1 MLNARSASYKKA
13 SQANAKSMSDKNGLK
28 KNGAGLN
35 KSTRAQKNIRAIYGF
50 EEGNKEMKDL
60 LGGKGANLAEMTI
73 LKLPVPPG
81 FTITTD
87 VCRYYLEHK
96 KYPVNFK
103 KELEKY
109 MVRLEKKIGK
119 KFGDAENPLLVSV
132 RSGAPVSMPGMMD
145 TILNLGLND
154 KTLQA
159 LLKKTQN
166 ERFCYDSYR
175 RFVNMFGNV
184 VLNIP
189 HEDFEEELD
198 VIKHHRGA
206 TVDTELT
213 TEDLKLAVKKFK
225 EVVRKKTGKA
235 FPEDPQEQLLLAI
248 YAVFDSWNN
257 DRAFTYRR
265 IHNFSDKI
273 GTAVNVQAMVFGN
286 MGNTS
291 GTGVA
296 FTRNPS
302 NGEKRFYGEFMINAQ
317 GEDVVAGIRTPQTL
331 DEMKDVMSD
340 VFDDLIEVREILEKH
355 YRDMQDIEFTI
366 QEGKL
371 YMLQTRSG
379 KRTGRAAVKIAVDM
393 VDEKLITKKEALVRI
408 DAASLGQLLHSDID
422 PKAPKNVIAK
432 GLPASPGAAVG
443 KVVFSADDAFDWVMN
458 KKEKVILVRKET
470 SPEDI
475 HGMHVAEGILTSTG
489 GATSHAAV
497 VCRGMGKCCVAGCA
511 DIMVDAKNKRFIAGH
526 TVVYEGDTITLNGTT
541 GEVMLGEL
549 PMVKAGVSED
559 FEKVLGWAD
568 EFRTMQVRTNADT
581 PFDAEVA
588 RKFGAE
594 GIGLCRTEH
603 MFFDETRIK
612 VVREMIL
619 AKDLEGRQRALRK
632 LLPMQREDFIGIFK
646 AMNGLPVTIR
656 LLDPPLHEFLPQ
668 KESQLVELAAELGM
682 DLEEIRRLKDS
693 LHEVNPM
700 LGHRGC
706 RLGITY
712 PEIYEMQVQAIL
724 EAGIEAQR
732 AGIKVLPEI
741 EVPLVGHVEELRAVR
756 VMIDRMIREY
766 GPEMKFKAKI
776 GTMIELPRACLTADE
791 LAQEA
796 DFFSFGTNDLTQTT
810 FGLSRDDSGKFMNEY
825 VDRNIWERD
834 PAAGID
840 EKGVGKLMK
849 ICIEL
854 SRSVKPKMEIG
865 ICGEQGGDPNSV
877 KFCHKIG
884 LDYVSCSPYRVP
896 IARVAAAQA
905 AILDSQK

>member
-1 MLNARSASYKKA
+1 MQKMSVKTSARGQKVSLGKHKKA
-13 SQANAKSMSDKNGLK
+13 TLPRRAGSKSL
-28 KNGAGLN
+28 
-35 KSTRAQKNIRAIYGF
+35 RAIYGF
-50 EEGNKEMKDL
+50 SEGNKEMKDL
-60 LGGKGANLAEMTI
+60 LGGKGANLAEMTR

-87 VCRYYLEHK
+87 VCRFYLEHEKYPKGFENELK
-96 KYPVNFK
+96 KYM
-103 KELEKY
+103 E
-109 MVRLEKKIGK
+109 RLEKSIGM
-119 KFGDAENPLLVSV
+119 KFGDRENPLLVSV

-154 KTLQA
+154 STLKGLLTKTR
-159 LLKKTQN
+159 N

-175 RFVNMFGNV
+175 RFINMFGNV

-213 TEDLKLAVKKFK
+213 TEDLQVAVKKFK
-225 EVVRKKTGKA
+225 EVVKRKTGKA
-235 FPEDPQEQLLLAI
+235 FPEDPEKQLLLAI
-248 YAVFDSWNN
+248 NAVFCSWNN
-257 DRAFTYRR
+257 ERAVTYRR
-265 IHNFSDKI
+265 IHNFDATL

-331 DEMKDVMSD
+331 DEMKEVMPE
-340 VFDDLIEVREILEKH
+340 VFNDLIRVRGILEKH

-393 VDEKLITKKEALVRI
+393 VNEKLITKKDALLRI
-408 DAASLGQLLHSDID
+408 DAGSLNQLLHADID
-422 PKAPKNVIAK
+422 PKAPINVIAK
-432 GLPASPGAAVG
+432 GLPASPGAACG
-443 KVVFSADDAFDWVMN
+443 KVVFSADDAFDWVTN

-511 DIMVDAKNKRFIAGH
+511 DIIVDAKNKRFIAGH
-526 TVVYEGDTITLNGTT
+526 SVVYEGDTITLNGTT
-541 GEVMLGEL
+541 GEVILGEVAT
-549 PMVKAGVSED
+549 VKAEVSED
-559 FEKVLGWAD
+559 FKKVLSWAD
-568 EFRTMQVRTNADT
+568 EYRNLDVRTNADT
-581 PFDAEVA
+581 PHDAEVA

-603 MFFDETRIK
+603 MFFDEKRIK

-632 LLPMQREDFIGIFK
+632 LLPMQREDFEGIFK
-646 AMNGLPVTIR
+646 AMDGLPVTIR
-656 LLDPPLHEFLPQ
+656 LLDPPLHEFMPQ
-668 KESQLVELAAELGM
+668 KDSQLEELARELLM
-682 DLEEIRRLKDS
+682 DIDELRRLKDS

-724 EAGIEAQR
+724 EAGIRASR

-756 VMIDRMIREY
+756 QMIETMTRHNENDIT
-766 GPEMKFKAKI
+766 FKYKI

-791 LAQEA
+791 LAPEA

-840 EKGVGKLMK
+840 QRGVGKLMK

-865 ICGEQGGDPNSV
+865 ICGEQGGDPDSV
-877 KFCHKIG
+877 KFCHNIG

-905 AILDSQK
+905 ALMDAQTKGR

>member
-1 MLNARSASYKKA
+1 MRRSVTPVNSSPSTKKSSGGFRSIFA
-13 SQANAKSMSDKNGLK
+13 
-28 KNGAGLN
+28 
-35 KSTRAQKNIRAIYGF
+35 F
-50 EEGNKEMKDL
+50 EEGNKDMKDV
-60 LGGKGANLAEMTI
+60 LGGKGANLAEMSR

-87 VCRYYLEHK
+87 VCRYYLEHEKYPKNFPEDLK
-96 KYPVNFK
+96 KY
-103 KELEKY
+103 LS
-109 MVRLEKKIGK
+109 RLERKIGK
-119 KFGDAENPLLVSV
+119 TFGDPQNPLLVSV

-154 KTLQA
+154 ATLKGLLVKTG
-159 LLKKTQN
+159 N

-175 RFVNMFGNV
+175 RFINMFGNV

-189 HEDFEEELD
+189 HEHFEEELD

-213 TEDLKLAVKKFK
+213 TEDLQLAVKKFK
-225 EVVRKKTGKA
+225 DVVKKKTGKA
-235 FPEDPQEQLLLAI
+235 FPENPQEQLLLAI
-248 YAVFDSWNN
+248 NAVFLSWNN
-257 DRAFTYRR
+257 ERAVTYRR
-265 IHNFSDKI
+265 IHNFDGKL

-331 DEMKDVMSD
+331 DEMKDVMPD
-340 VFDDLIEVREILEKH
+340 VFAHLVEVRDILEKH

-393 VDEKLITKKEALVRI
+393 VKEKAITKKEAILRI
-408 DAASLGQLLHSDID
+408 DAASLHQLLHSDID
-422 PKAPKNVIAK
+422 PKAQKNVIAK
-432 GLPASPGAAVG
+432 GLPASPGAASG
-443 KVVFSADDAFDWVMN
+443 RVVFSADDAFEWVTN
-458 KKEKVILVRKET
+458 RKQKVILVRKET

-511 DIMVDAKNKRFIAGH
+511 DIMVDAKNKRFIVGH
-526 TVVYEGDTITLNGTT
+526 TVVYEGDIITLNGTT
-541 GEVMLGEL
+541 GEVILGEV

-559 FEKVLGWAD
+559 FETVLKWAD
-568 EFRTMQVRTNADT
+568 EYRTMDVRTNADT
-581 PFDAEVA
+581 PYDAEVA

-603 MFFDETRIK
+603 MFFDEGRIK

-619 AKDLEGRQRALRK
+619 AKDLEGRRRALRK
-632 LLPMQREDFIGIFK
+632 LLPMQREDFEGIFQ

-668 KESQLVELAAELGM
+668 KDSQIEELARELMM
-682 DLEEIRRLKDS
+682 DFEEVKRLKDS

-724 EAGIEAQR
+724 EAGIKMSR
-732 AGIKVLPEI
+732 AGVKVLPEI
-741 EVPLVGHVEELRAVR
+741 EVPLVGHVEELKVVR
-756 VMIDRMIREY
+756 QMIETMIRHY
-766 GPEMKFKAKI
+766 KDDITFKYKI

-791 LAQEA
+791 LATEA

-840 EKGVGKLMK
+840 ERGVGKLMK
-849 ICIEL
+849 TCIQL
-854 SRSVKPKMEIG
+854 GRGTKPKIEIG
-865 ICGEQGGDPNSV
+865 ICGEQGGDPASV
-877 KFCHKIG
+877 KFCHRIG

-905 AILDSQK
+905 ALLDEKA

>member
-1 MLNARSASYKKA
+1 MLA
-13 SQANAKSMSDKNGLK
+13 
-28 KNGAGLN
+28 
-35 KSTRAQKNIRAIYGF
+35 F
-50 EEGNKEMKDL
+50 EEGRKEMKDL
-60 LGGKGANLAEMTI
+60 LGGKGANLAEMSR

-87 VCRYYLEHK
+87 VCRFYLAK
-96 KYPVNFK
+96 AKYPKTFENDLK
-103 KELEKY
+103 KQ
-109 MVRLEKKIGK
+109 MVMLEKKIGK
-119 KFGDAENPLLVSV
+119 TFGDAENPLLVSV
-132 RSGAPVSMPGMMD
+132 RSGGSGFNAGDDGYDFEPG
-145 TILNLGLND
+145 TERSNRPGLIA
-154 KTLQA
+154 KTG
-159 LLKKTQN
+159 N

-175 RFVNMFGNV
+175 RFINMFGNV
-184 VLNIP
+184 VLGIS
-189 HEDFEEELD
+189 HEAFEHELD
-198 VIKHHRGA
+198 EIKHHRGA

-213 TEDLKLAVKKFK
+213 TEDLQLAVKKFK
-225 EVVRKKTGKA
+225 AVVKKEAGRA
-235 FPEDPQEQLLLAI
+235 FPEDPQEQLKLAI
-248 YAVFDSWNN
+248 DAVFDSWNN
-257 DRAFTYRR
+257 DRAITYRR
-265 IHNFSDKI
+265 IHNIRADI

-296 FTRNPS
+296 FTRNPAT
-302 NGEKRFYGEFMINAQ
+302 GEKRFYGEFMINAQ

-331 DEMKDVMSD
+331 DEMKDVLPD
-340 VFDDLIEVREILEKH
+340 VFNELIRVRETLEKH

-371 YMLQTRSG
+371 FMLQTRNG
-379 KRTGRAAVKIAVDM
+379 KRAARAAAKIAVDM
-393 VDEKLITKKEALVRI
+393 VNEKFITKKEALLRI
-408 DAASLGQLLHSDID
+408 DASALNQLLHPDLD
-422 PKAPKNVIAK
+422 PAAAKNVIAK
-432 GLPASPGAAVG
+432 GLAASPGAAVG
-443 KVVFSADDAFDWVMN
+443 KVVFSADDANEWVTN
-458 KKEKVILVRKET
+458 RKEKVILVRKET

-475 HGMHVAEGILTSTG
+475 HGMHLAEGILTSTG

-497 VCRGMGKCCVAGCA
+497 VCRGMGKCCVAGCS
-511 DIMVDAKNKRFIAGH
+511 DIIVDSKNKRFIAGH

-541 GEVMLGEL
+541 GEVMLGAV
-549 PMVKAGVSED
+549 PMIKAGVSED
-559 FEKVLGWAD
+559 FEKILSWAD
-568 EFRTMQVRTNADT
+568 EHRTLEVRTNADT
-581 PFDAEVA
+581 PHDAQVA

-603 MFFDETRIK
+603 MFFDEARIK

-619 AKDLEGRQRALRK
+619 AKDLEGRQKALAK
-632 LLPMQREDFIGIFK
+632 LLPMQKEDFVGIFE
-646 AMNGLPVTIR
+646 AMDGLPVTIR

-668 KESQLVELAAELGM
+668 KESQLEELAQETGM
-682 DLEEIRRLKDS
+682 DFEELKRFKDS

-724 EAGIEAQR
+724 EAGIHASR
-732 AGIKVLPEI
+732 AGVKVLPEI
-741 EVPLVGHVEELRAVR
+741 EVPLVGHVEELRSVR
-756 VMIDRMIREY
+756 KMIE
-766 GPEMKFKAKI
+766 EMSSRYAKDISFKYKI

-791 LAQEA
+791 LAPEA

-825 VDRNIWERD
+825 VDRSIWERD

-865 ICGEQGGDPNSV
+865 ICGEQGGDPESV

-884 LDYVSCSPYRVP
+884 LNYVSCSPYRVP

-905 AILDSQK
+905 ALMEEAA

>member
-1 MLNARSASYKKA
+1 MPKTSAKTSARGQKVFSVKHKKVPRSHRA
-13 SQANAKSMSDKNGLK
+13 GSKSL
-28 KNGAGLN
+28 
-35 KSTRAQKNIRAIYGF
+35 RAIYGF
-50 EEGNKEMKDL
+50 SEGNREMKDI
-60 LGGKGANLAEMTI
+60 LGGKGANLAEMTR
-73 LKLPVPPG
+73 LGLPVPPG

-87 VCRYYLEHK
+87 VCRYYLEHE
-96 KYPVNFK
+96 KYPKNF
-103 KELEKY
+103 EDDLRKY
-109 MVRLEKKIGK
+109 MQRLEKAIGMR
-119 KFGDAENPLLVSV
+119 FGDRENPLLISV

-145 TILNLGLND
+145 TILNLGLNESTLKGLLA
-154 KTLQA
+154 KTN
-159 LLKKTQN
+159 N

-175 RFVNMFGNV
+175 RFINMFGNV

-189 HEDFEEELD
+189 HEAFETELD
-198 VIKHHRGA
+198 AIKHRRGA

-213 TEDLKLAVKKFK
+213 TEDLQLAVQKFK
-225 EVVRKKTGKA
+225 EVVKHKTGKA
-235 FPEDPQEQLLLAI
+235 FPEDPEKQLLLAI
-248 YAVFDSWNN
+248 NAVFGSWNN
-257 DRAFTYRR
+257 DRAVTYRR
-265 IHNFSDKI
+265 IHNFDSTL

-302 NGEKRFYGEFMINAQ
+302 NGERRFYGEFMINAQ

-331 DEMKDVMSD
+331 DEMKDVMPE
-340 VFDDLIEVREILEKH
+340 VFNDLVRVRDILEKH

-366 QEGKL
+366 QEEKL

-393 VDEKLITKKEALVRI
+393 VNEKLITKKDALLRI
-408 DAASLGQLLHSDID
+408 DAGALNQLLHADID
-422 PKAPKNVIAK
+422 PKAPKNVIAR
-432 GLPASPGAAVG
+432 GLAASPGAACG
-443 KVVFSADDAFDWVMN
+443 KVVFSADDAFDWVTN

-511 DIMVDAKNKRFIAGH
+511 DIIVDAKNKRFIVGH
-526 TVVYEGDTITLNGTT
+526 SVVYEGDTITLNGTT
-541 GEVMLGEL
+541 GEVILGEVAT
-549 PMVKAGVSED
+549 VKAEVSED
-559 FEKVLGWAD
+559 FRKVLSWAD
-568 EFRTMQVRTNADT
+568 EYRKLGVRTNADT
-581 PFDAEVA
+581 PHDAEVA

-603 MFFDETRIK
+603 MFFDEKRIK

-632 LLPMQREDFIGIFK
+632 LLPMQREDFEGIFK
-646 AMNGLPVTIR
+646 AMDGLPVTIR
-656 LLDPPLHEFLPQ
+656 LLDPPLHEFMPQ
-668 KESQLVELAAELGM
+668 KESQLEELAQELLM
-682 DLEEIRRLKDS
+682 DIEELRRLKDS

-724 EAGIEAQR
+724 EAGIR
-732 AGIKVLPEI
+732 ASRGGVKVLPEI

-756 VMIDRMIREY
+756 RMIETMIRHYE
-766 GPEMKFKAKI
+766 KDITFKYKI

-791 LAQEA
+791 LAPEA

-840 EKGVGKLMK
+840 QRGVGKLMN

-865 ICGEQGGDPNSV
+865 ICGEQGGDPDSV
-877 KFCHKIG
+877 KFCHNIG

-905 AILDSQK
+905 ALLDSH